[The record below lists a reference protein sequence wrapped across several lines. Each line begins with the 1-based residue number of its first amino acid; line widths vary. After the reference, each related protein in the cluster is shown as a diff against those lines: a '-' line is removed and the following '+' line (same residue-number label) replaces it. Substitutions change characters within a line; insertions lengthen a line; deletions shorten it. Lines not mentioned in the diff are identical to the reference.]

1 MTLFQSKIYSSVSE
15 NGNITNLFFINIDN
29 LLYMKSNLPNLAKM
43 LKKEVIDRI
52 VSETTLKKVYIER
65 FNDDQNNELFETVMD
80 LNFDKAGEER
90 VNHYFSSRLF
100 VEQEREKLSTFK
112 KIKNIKFVNS
122 ETIKCYS
129 FKDRMNNSTLRKN
142 FKYRVEL
149 TFNDG
154 IRMFMNNLNIRFK
167 NNQKILND
175 IKTISE
181 NQRLVLKGGSYNLNN
196 FNKKNLPNAIVL
208 DQNLGSIV
216 NFYYDVKNLFNNSY
230 VSSPVDNLA
239 SSKLEEAAKI
249 SFISGKHEYLIQF
262 CNKFEKLYDFI
273 ITRADESEKDI
284 QLLGNNKAKKSVSN
298 TRKTNQKEIDISF
311 TSDEIDHL
319 INFNGSLS
327 YVKERNLDTDTLL
340 SISKKDFLVDIEI
353 DSVDGGIKKKAYSF
367 INRGSKE
374 EISNTSQSIINIY
387 NSLNNL
393 QGTSFSVSPEEQEHI
408 KLLNI
413 SEEQYDSYIE
423 SLAVL
428 NSSGISIGSN
438 NSNNSVPNTTPS
450 EEYLSYEDSFNNQE
464 DLSIYTDY
472 YTNISEIKIEDLPSS
487 ILDISKNIVFNEV
500 FTSPEIRPTYS
511 GLDNL
516 FDPTLLN
523 KIEYLS
529 EIGSGNDVYSFFN
542 PVWKPLTPNILNSDN
557 SGATIICRNI
567 NRTNNTLANYLSINE
582 YFLLILG

>member
-1 MTLFQSKIYSSVSE
+1 MTLFQSKIYSSVNE
-15 NGNITNLFFINIDN
+15 NGNITNLFFINISN

-129 FKDRMNNSTLRKN
+129 FKDRMNNSTLRSN

-230 VSSPVDNLA
+230 VFSPVDNLA
-239 SSKLEEAAKI
+239 SSKLEEA
-249 SFISGKHEYLIQF
+249 
-262 CNKFEKLYDFI
+262 
-273 ITRADESEKDI
+273 
-284 QLLGNNKAKKSVSN
+284 AKKSVSN

-340 SISKKDFLVDIEI
+340 SISKKDFLADIEI

-374 EISNTSQSIINIY
+374 EILNTSQSIINIY

-413 SEEQYDSYIE
+413 SKEQYDSYIE

-428 NSSGISIGSN
+428 NSSGISVGSN
-438 NSNNSVPNTTPS
+438 KNNNSVPNTTPS
-450 EEYLSYEDSFNNQE
+450 EEYFSYEDSFNNQE

-487 ILDISKNIVFNEV
+487 ILDISKNIVFNKV

-511 GLDNL
+511 GLENL

-557 SGATIICRNI
+557 SGATIICRNL